1 MCGQHLGGFA
11 MRPTMGSIVAGMW
24 QDLGA
29 IAQIPFE
36 HRRMNIYV
44 IPWIKSTKLPKPS
57 I

>member
-1 MCGQHLGGFA
+1 MSGQHLGGFA

-36 HRRMNIYV
+36 YRRIIFYV
-44 IPWIKSTKLPKPS
+44 IPWIKSTNLPKPS